1 MILEEARIAGLSIY
15 IDTINPPA
23 KSPQQN
29 SPKFAKFTASVQPH

>member
-15 IDTINPPA
+15 IDTINLPA

-29 SPKFAKFTASVQPH
+29 LPKFAKFTASVQPH